1 MTEKLL
7 RRPQV
12 IEITGFP
19 TSTIYAKIKQ
29 LRFPRQYKFGGS
41 ACWKMSEIQEYIEI
55 GEDSYH
61 QKLLANG
68 QKNE

>member
-41 ACWKMSEIQEYIEI
+41 ACWKMSEIQEYISI
-55 GEDSYH
+55 GEDNYH
-61 QKLLANG
+61 RKLLENG